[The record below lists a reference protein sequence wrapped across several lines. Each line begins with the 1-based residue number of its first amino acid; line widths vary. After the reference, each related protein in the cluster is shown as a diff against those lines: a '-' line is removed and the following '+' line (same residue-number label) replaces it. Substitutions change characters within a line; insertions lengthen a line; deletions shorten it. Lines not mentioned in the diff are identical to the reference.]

1 MPVTFM
7 DPRPP
12 VGVGAKVAAP
22 PTRTASPNGAVFGLL
37 ANGIPDSAAFLAAVA
52 ASTERHFPSAA
63 FRSLEKARPHDR
75 LTEQQLHVL
84 TTECDLVIAAYG
96 H

>member
-1 MPVTFM
+1 M

-12 VGVGAKVAAP
+12 VGAGATVAAP
-22 PTRTASPNGAVFGLL
+22 RPRTAGPNGPNGAVFGLL
-37 ANGIPDSAAFLAAVA
+37 ANGFPDSAVFLAEVA
-52 ASTERHFPSAA
+52 ATTARRFPSAA
-63 FRSLEKARPHDR
+63 FRSVDKARPHDP
-75 LTEQQLHVL
+75 LTEQQVKVL

>member
-12 VGVGAKVAAP
+12 VGVDATV
-22 PTRTASPNGAVFGLL
+22 ASPRARRASPDGAVFGLL
-37 ANGIPDSAAFLAAVA
+37 ANGFPDSAAFLEEVA
-52 ASTERHFPSAA
+52 ASTARSFPSAA
-63 FRSLEKARPHDR
+63 FVPVEKERPHDP
-75 LTEQQLHVL
+75 LTDEQVKML
-84 TTECDLVIAAYG
+84 TTECDAVIAAYG

>member
-12 VGVGAKVAAP
+12 VGAGATVAAP
-22 PTRTASPNGAVFGLL
+22 RSRTASADGAVFGLL
-37 ANGIPDSAAFLAAVA
+37 ANGFPDSAVFLGEVA
-52 ASTERHFPSAA
+52 ASTARRFPSAG
-63 FRSLEKARPHDR
+63 FRSVEKARPHDP
-75 LTEQQLHVL
+75 LTEQQVNVL

>member
-12 VGVGAKVAAP
+12 VGVGAAVVTPRA
-22 PTRTASPNGAVFGLL
+22 RTASPNGAVFGLL
-37 ANGIPDSAAFLAAVA
+37 ANGFPDSAAFLTAVA
-52 ASTERHFPSAA
+52 ASTERHFPSVA
-63 FRSLEKARPHDR
+63 FRSVEKARPHDP
-75 LTEQQLHVL
+75 LTEQQMKVL
-84 TTECDLVIAAYG
+84 TTECDLVIAGYG